1 MSSGEEWLPLEKIS
15 RRPLNVDS
23 HQLLGVNY
31 LAPVDLTDVAEGLF
45 QRAVLR
51 DMCPH
56 VDKDQFATAF
66 SVSGGGSFGA
76 GGCHALN
83 T

>member
-1 MSSGEEWLPLEKIS
+1 MSSREEWLPLEKIS
-15 RRPLNVDS
+15 LWPLNVNR
-23 HQLLGVNY
+23 HKFFGVDD
-31 LAPVDLTDVAEGLF
+31 LSTVDLADVAEGLF

-56 VDKDQFATAF
+56 VDKDQFATAL